1 MLESVFSKVAD
12 LLACNFIKKRLQH
25 RFFLANIAKFFSI
38 STFKSI
44 CERLLL
50 TGLYIW
56 SNRKLNISVF
66 LTHCFTTK
74 PESIRS
80 SFFSNNLLSFFK
92 KQINKNHSE
101 LVNNWWKSNHK
112 NIFLLIK
119 IFQKTALKISLY
131 TMYFTRLLGLK

>member
-25 RFFLANIAKFFSI
+25 RFFLANIVKFLSI
-38 STFKSI
+38 SILKSI

-56 SNRKLNISVF
+56 RNRKLNIAVF

-74 PESIRS
+74 PESISS
-80 SFFSNNLLSFFK
+80 SFFRNNLLSFFK
-92 KQINKNHSE
+92 KQINKNHSDV
-101 LVNNWWKSNHK
+101 VNNWLKSNHK

-119 IFQKTALKISLY
+119 IFQETALKISLY
-131 TMYFTRLLGLK
+131 TIISQDYLD